1 MGVEFTGNISGA
13 GILIVKHAD
22 LLTKGNFNFE
32 GLVIVTGNK
41 VGFGMWGGGGV
52 YGSVIIN
59 ETSTDGSSYRELWLK
74 GNAEIK
80 RSLSALSMAKGLIS
94 LSTMSG
100 VIASLP
106 TSVQQVSW
114 TEVQK

>member
-1 MGVEFTGNISGA
+1 VKINKGA
-13 GILIVKHAD
+13 GILIVKHVD
-22 LLTKGNFNFE
+22 LLTKGNFDFK

-41 VGFGMWGGGGV
+41 VGFGMWGGGEV

-80 RSLSALSMAKGLIS
+80 RSQSALALAKNLIPS
-94 LSTMSG
+94 LTMSSIVG
-100 VIASLP
+100 GLVSA
-106 TSVQQVSW
+106 VEQVSW
-114 TEVQK
+114 SEVNK